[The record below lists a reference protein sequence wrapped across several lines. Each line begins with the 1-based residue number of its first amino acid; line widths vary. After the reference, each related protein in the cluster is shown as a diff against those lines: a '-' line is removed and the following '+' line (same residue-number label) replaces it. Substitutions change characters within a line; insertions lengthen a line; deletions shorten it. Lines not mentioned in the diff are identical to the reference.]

1 MKDVRYRQQC
11 MRNNRYDLS
20 AQTGAILKEMLTLQR
35 LSYMLRN
42 ETGENGE
49 KRLPLHDFYHI
60 RTRCVQ
66 YLELLPT
73 GDIHILQNSL
83 SSFKNFTANYVL
95 FYFSET
101 CYYLHLKH
109 HKNRI

>member
-1 MKDVRYRQQC
+1 MKDVRFRQQC

-35 LSYMLRN
+35 LTLLRN
-42 ETGENGE
+42 ETGKNGE

-60 RTRCVQ
+60 WTRCVQ

-83 SSFKNFTANYVL
+83 SSFKISPLIMYSFIFLNLLLFTL
-95 FYFSET
+95 ET
-101 CYYLHLKH
+101 P
-109 HKNRI
+109 